1 MWACCAHLAGQLS
14 EPTNLR
20 SLIII
25 NHEKQQ
31 ELEVDSKESY
41 LESSDGDDGR
51 SSFHSQL
58 STRTGGQAL
67 QIGLPPEVSQYSSS
81 SGNRDKVDGL
91 PEADLF
97 ALEGFSKSFE
107 FPTTWPLCHCQ
118 QKHIL
123 LSSKQQLRDCFD
135 IAAIINGTDKHA
147 VERLKVSIS
156 RTHLRVY
163 TVTWNMNGKKS
174 ALQDLVKLASSLDN
188 EQYDLVVVGL
198 QEVPSCDAESLL
210 LGAFGEGHRLVATAT
225 MMSLQLFIIS
235 RRALQSHFEDV
246 KVDKVGGGGFGAVVR
261 RQKGA
266 VAVSFKF
273 KEAAFLFIA
282 SHLSPHE
289 SNVEERNSQFQRIS
303 QSLFSSRSPSPRLS
317 SCLNASPVEDDTPSS
332 NGSETPFSFIGGLT
346 PTAASPSNTSAVEDS
361 DLVVWLGDLNYRIQ
375 DHRSLVDAL
384 INQNLYKPLWHKD
397 QLSREIERGH
407 VFKGFREGPLSFRPT
422 YKYDV
427 GTDNYDTSP
436 KERVPS
442 WTDRI
447 LYKVKGGSIKV
458 DVCDYD
464 AIDFIKS
471 SDHRPVKAVF
481 TLSPW

>member
-1 MWACCAHLAGQLS
+1 MGNCICKYACFRHQEPRMWVCCARFAGKLNES
-14 EPTNLR
+14 SNLR
-20 SLIII
+20 SLIFF
-25 NHEKQQ
+25 NDEA
-31 ELEVDSKESY
+31 DSKESF
-41 LESSDGDDGR
+41 LGSSDGDDGR
-51 SSFHSQL
+51 SSLHSQA
-58 STRTGGQAL
+58 SAHEQVT
-67 QIGLPPEVSQYSSS
+67 QIALPPGLSRDS
-81 SGNRDKVDGL
+81 RDKVDGL
-91 PEADLF
+91 IEADLF
-97 ALEGFSKSFE
+97 ALEGIAKTLD
-107 FPTTWPLCHCQ
+107 FPTWAAGAPDTLCEC
-118 QKHIL
+118 QKHLINKQVRECFVMGNL
-123 LSSKQQLRDCFD
+123 DNGSKP
-135 IAAIINGTDKHA
+135 AA
-147 VERLKVSIS
+147 ERLKLSIS

-163 TVTWNMNGKKS
+163 TVTWNMNGKKA
-174 ALQDLVKLASSLDN
+174 ALQDLAKLAASLDN
-188 EQYDLVVVGL
+188 EQYDLFVVGL

-210 LGAFGEGHRLVATAT
+210 MGAIGEGHSLVATAT

-235 RRALQSHFEDV
+235 RKILLAHFGDV
-246 KVDKVGGGGFGAVVR
+246 RVDKVGGGGFGAVVR

-317 SCLNASPVEDDTPSS
+317 SCLNVSVEDDSPTTYGIS
-332 NGSETPFSFIGGLT
+332 GSETLST
-346 PTAASPSNTSAVEDS
+346 STTAVDDS

-384 INQNLYKPLWHKD
+384 INQNLFKSLWHKD

-447 LYKVKGGSIKV
+447 LYKVKEGRSSIKV
-458 DVCDYD
+458 DVCNYD
-464 AIDFIKS
+464 AIDSIKS